1 MAPPTQ
7 PTQPAPERLEV
18 PTLPPPSSRFVLPP
32 PPSALL
38 DRLQAFLPQIRDAN
52 AHLDPPAPGAAPGDE
67 AVVMEEITDSS
78 DDDSST
84 DDSSSSSSDSDDNDE
99 ASSQGGEASA
109 AQQQGDG
116 AVDQVSPAAGAEDDR
131 AGTLAHLLDISARP
145 TVVRSKLLVQ
155 EEPAAGAGE
164 GADEMQAD

>member
-1 MAPPTQ
+1 MAPPKQ
-7 PTQPAPERLEV
+7 PPHQPAPERLEV

-52 AHLDPPAPGAAPGDE
+52 AHLDPPQPGTASPDE
-67 AVVMEEITDSS
+67 AVVVEEITDSS

-84 DDSSSSSSDSDDNDE
+84 DDDDSTTSDDDSDEGDSDD
-99 ASSQGGEASA
+99 GETAER
-109 AQQQGDG
+109 QQQGVATEQVAPPAGAADDG
-116 AVDQVSPAAGAEDDR
+116 AGS
-131 AGTLAHLLDISARP
+131 LARLLDISARP

-155 EEPAAGAGE
+155 EEPVAGAHAGR
-164 GADEMQAD
+164 DDMQAD

>member
-1 MAPPTQ
+1 MAPPTP
-7 PTQPAPERLEV
+7 PTQPAPERLEI

-52 AHLDPPAPGAAPGDE
+52 AHLEPPAPGTAPRDE

-78 DDDSST
+78 DDDST
-84 DDSSSSSSDSDDNDE
+84 TDDDDSSSSSSDDDSDDEVVGSE
-99 ASSQGGEASA
+99 AGEAGGR
-109 AQQQGDG
+109 QQQGSA
-116 AVDQVSPAAGAEDDR
+116 AVEQVSPASGSAED

-155 EEPAAGAGE
+155 EEPAASAAG
-164 GADEMQAD
+164 DDMQAD